1 MHPATLF
8 CAGVCYSASIHLLD
22 VVFHLTLS
30 HLRRLLFSFM
40 THVAVLIVT
49 TMSSLTLDF
58 FWFLLFL
65 FLRHTAETIIAV

>member
-22 VVFHLTLS
+22 VVFHLS

-58 FWFLLFL
+58 FWFLLFP
-65 FLRHTAETIIAV
+65 FLLNTAETTIAV